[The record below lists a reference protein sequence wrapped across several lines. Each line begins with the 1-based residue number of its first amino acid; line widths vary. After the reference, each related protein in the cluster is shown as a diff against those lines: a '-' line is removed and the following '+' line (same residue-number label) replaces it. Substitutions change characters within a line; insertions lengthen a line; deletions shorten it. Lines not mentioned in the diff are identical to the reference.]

1 MPLSPFPQGLSTY
14 GVPVLPGA
22 GTPPITGSVFW
33 VDSGDP
39 LASDTASNGTFE
51 KPFAK
56 IDYAVGR
63 CTANNNDYIYVKAGH
78 NEAVIAAGGLDLDV
92 AGITIVFLGEGAD
105 KAKVTFGTDVGAD
118 MDIDAASITLVNPKF
133 VAGLDALTGPI
144 DVNAADFRIINGEYH
159 DATAIFTTDCIVAD
173 SNAIRL
179 KIHGWKYYEGT
190 AGTEKESNI
199 QLNGVDNAELIDIDI
214 FGAFNAGNI
223 ECLTDE
229 WLNMRMK
236 NVTLVNTDTDPS
248 PCIVGDANMTGV
260 AENVKCRVASGTTYV
275 SNVGKM
281 SWGADCEGF
290 STDGYGGE
298 PLGTAVATGLEGQV
312 ATIAATLGA
321 VDTAAAAGAV
331 TDTDLAMAYLKQLVT
346 ELQVVDGYFD
356 VPTADAAT
364 DTTLRDV
371 VGRKTDATIQAVGVD
386 KSIMAYAK
394 GAINALVGTPGVA
407 TWPGSVKYGNGVSMA
422 EALAY
427 VSDKT
432 VNTTGTALLA
442 AGLTGTATQFTVS
455 GGPVLVRHLGFLVT
469 TDIPAGANTL
479 KFQFDVDGAGAAA
492 DLSGATDTASAAAN
506 QLFVVDG
513 VKATGLVKVTDPGIM
528 VAANE
533 TGMPIVLSPGVIQT
547 VFSAGPPATGA
558 GTCFIQ
564 WEPLTP
570 LATVS

>member
-1 MPLSPFPQGLSTY
+1 MPLSPFPQGLSTF

-33 VDSGDP
+33 VDNGDP
-39 LASDTASNGTFE
+39 LASDTASNGIFD
-51 KPFAK
+51 KPFAS
-56 IDYAVGR
+56 INYASTK
-63 CTANNNDYIYVKAGH
+63 CTANNNDHIFAKAGH
-78 NEAVIAAGGLDLDV
+78 NESVTAAAALAYST
-92 AGITIVFLGEGAD
+92 AGITVWFLGEGAD
-105 KAKVTFGTDVGAD
+105 KAKITFGTVVGAD
-118 MDIDAASITLVNPKF
+118 MDVDAASVTLVNPKF
-133 VAGLDALTGPI
+133 VAALDALTGPI
-144 DVNAADFRIINGEYH
+144 DINAADFRIINGEYH
-159 DATAIFTTDCIVAD
+159 DGTSIGTTDCIVAD
-173 SNAIRL
+173 PNAIRL
-179 KIHGWKYYEGT
+179 KLHGWKYYEGS

-199 QLNGVDNAELIDIDI
+199 QLNGVDNAELFDIDI

-223 ECLTDE
+223 ECVTDE

-236 NVTLVNTDTDPS
+236 NVTLVNTDVDPS

-298 PLGTAVATGLEGQV
+298 PLGTAVASGLEGQV
-312 ATIAATLGA
+312 ATISTTLGA
-321 VDTAAAAGAV
+321 VDTAAATGVV
-331 TDTDLAMAYLKQLVT
+331 TATDNAMAYVKQLVT
-346 ELQVVDGYFD
+346 ELQVVDGFFD

-364 DTTLRDV
+364 DTTIRDV
-371 VGRKTDATIQAVGVD
+371 VGRKTDATIQAVGTD
-386 KSIMAYAK
+386 KSLMAYAK
-394 GAINALVGTPGVA
+394 GAINALAGTPGVA
-407 TWPGSVKYGNGVSMA
+407 TWPGSVKYGNGVSLA

-432 VNTTGTALLA
+432 VNTNGTALIA
-442 AGLTGTATQFTVS
+442 ANLTGTATQFTVS

-533 TGMPIVLSPGVIQT
+533 HMPIILSPGVIQT